1 MRLKDGFVIRQI
13 ADAWVVVPIGSRV
26 IDFNG
31 LISLNETGAF
41 IWNQLEKNVTRE
53 GIISSLC
60 EEYQIDGCTA
70 EKDLGEFLDIMKKK
84 DLIIQ

>member
-13 ADAWVVVPIGSRV
+13 ADAWVVVPIGNRV

-41 IWNQLEKNVTRE
+41 IWNQLEKNATRE

-60 EEYQIDGCTA
+60 EEYEVDNKTA
-70 EKDLGEFLDIMKKK
+70 EKDLGEFLDILKKK

>member
-41 IWNQLEKNVTRE
+41 IWNQLEKNATRE

-60 EEYQIDGCTA
+60 EEYEVDNKTA
-70 EKDLGEFLDIMKKK
+70 EKDLGEFLDILKKK